1 MNKIKSLYKEN
12 NNTKNRYLLELI
24 LNLYLMKCKY
34 RNIFQIYLFDNK
46 YIKDIKQILENISY
60 NYLIVEHTEYKHT
73 RIIVYDKKLFNI
85 DDLDT
90 TYGKKYAK
98 QLGEFYV
105 CATDDFK
112 NNNYRIV
119 IQVSGIYTRAELYA
133 QMCKKTMITK
143 NINKTI
149 KILDEIKELFHK
161 LDKTIFIQIQIY

>member
-1 MNKIKSLYKEN
+1 MYFNSYISCS
-12 NNTKNRYLLELI
+12 TILI
-24 LNLYLMKCKY
+24 PLIY
-34 RNIFQIYLFDNK
+34 RTHK
-46 YIKDIKQILENISY
+46 
-60 NYLIVEHTEYKHT
+60 EYKHT

-98 QLGEFYV
+98 QLGKFYV

-112 NNNYRIV
+112 DNNYRIV
-119 IQVSGIYTRAELYA
+119 IHVSGVNTFAELYA

-149 KILDEIKELFHK
+149 KILDEIKEILFK
-161 LDKTIFIQIQIY
+161 LDNKLHIKIQIYSI